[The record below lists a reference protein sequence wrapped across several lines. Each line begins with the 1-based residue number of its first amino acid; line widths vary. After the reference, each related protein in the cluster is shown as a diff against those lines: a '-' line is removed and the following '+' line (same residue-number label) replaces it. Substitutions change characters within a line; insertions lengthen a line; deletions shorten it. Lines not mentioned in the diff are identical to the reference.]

1 VRPSGARGPTA
12 DPERFEDGYWWQW
25 GELVVVTVIGRLSVL
40 PVAVLGWVML
50 GGAHGRGIAG
60 AQPLLGFGTLLWAW
74 SALALVGPAALASHR
89 IWSLRRRLAVT
100 VPIGLA
106 WFALGRF
113 VLPAPEAAW
122 PLW

>member
-1 VRPSGARGPTA
+1 
-12 DPERFEDGYWWQW
+12 
-25 GELVVVTVIGRLSVL
+25 VTVIGWLLVL
-40 PVAVLGWVML
+40 PTALWGFVEL
-50 GGAHGRGIAG
+50 GGLHGVGLAG
-60 AQPLLGFGTLLWAW
+60 AEPSPGHGTLFWAA

>member
-1 VRPSGARGPTA
+1 V
-12 DPERFEDGYWWQW
+12 
-25 GELVVVTVIGRLSVL
+25 
-40 PVAVLGWVML
+40 
-50 GGAHGRGIAG
+50 
-60 AQPLLGFGTLLWAW
+60 
-74 SALALVGPAALASHR
+74 ALVGPTCARGHR
-89 IWSLRRRLAVT
+89 RWPLGLRLAVA